1 MAKLILSLD
10 NALLSEYQLDKERM
24 TIGRRPTN
32 DIHIDNLAVS
42 GEHAAIVQ
50 MGNDFYIEDLE
61 STNGTLVNEKPV
73 KKHLLQ
79 HADVIEF
86 GKYQLKYINE
96 ASLANIGMGGGED
109 FEKTMIIR
117 PSAMKAVEPAK
128 HTPAPA
134 PAMHVPTMSPNPVAA
149 KPAPAPAASIPPI
162 PTATPTPTPSP
173 AKTAAAPASA
183 NGEITGRIQ
192 VLNGSSSGRELILNK
207 ALTTLG
213 KPGVQVAVIT
223 KRPNGYFITHVEG
236 QTFPIVNGTST
247 GAQAFALSDHDV
259 IELAGVKMEFYLSKP

>member
-10 NALLSEYQLDKERM
+10 NALLSEYALDKER
-24 TIGRRPTN
+24 TTVGRRPSN

-42 GEHAAIVQ
+42 GEHAAIIQ
-50 MGNDFYIEDLE
+50 MGKDYFIEDLD
-61 STNGTLVNEKPV
+61 STNGTLVNAKAI

-96 ASLANIGMGGGED
+96 AALANIGMGGGEED

-117 PSAMKAVEPAK
+117 PSAMKAMEPPK
-128 HTPAPA
+128 KPAEPA
-134 PAMHVPTMSPNPVAA
+134 PAMGVPAVPPTASASTVRPTPMSSAPAA
-149 KPAPAPAASIPPI
+149 AAAPSAAASQPAPAA
-162 PTATPTPTPSP
+162 AG
-173 AKTAAAPASA
+173 AD
-183 NGEITGRIQ
+183 ITGRIQ

-236 QTFPIVNGTST
+236 GTFPIVNGTST
-247 GAQAFALSDHDV
+247 GAQAFALKDHDV
-259 IELAGVKMEFYLSKP
+259 IELAGVKMEFYLGKS

>member
-42 GEHAAIVQ
+42 GEHAAIIQ
-50 MGNDFYIEDLE
+50 MGNDFYIEDLN
-61 STNGTLVNEKPV
+61 STNGTLVNEKQV

-79 HADVIEF
+79 HADVVEF

-128 HTPAPA
+128 VAPSPAA
-134 PAMHVPTMSPNPVAA
+134 AMSIPTMSPNPAPA
-149 KPAPAPAASIPPI
+149 IKPAPSPAPMPVSTPAMSSAAQTPTPAASP
-162 PTATPTPTPSP
+162 
-173 AKTAAAPASA
+173 

-259 IELAGVKMEFYLSKP
+259 IELAGVKMEFYLSQP

>member
-24 TIGRRPTN
+24 TIGRRPSN

-42 GEHAAIVQ
+42 GEHAAIIQ
-50 MGNDFYIEDLE
+50 MGNDFYIEDLN
-61 STNGTLVNEKPV
+61 STNGTLVNEKPA

-79 HADVIEF
+79 HADVVTF

-117 PSAMKAVEPAK
+117 PSAMKAVEPPKVTPSPAPAMSIPTMSP
-128 HTPAPA
+128 TPAPA
-134 PAMHVPTMSPNPVAA
+134 I
-149 KPAPAPAASIPPI
+149 K
-162 PTATPTPTPSP
+162 PTPSP
-173 AKTAAAPASA
+173 ASVSPTPSPVPAAAPPVNP

-192 VLNGSSSGRELILNK
+192 VLNGSSSGRELVLNK

>member
-1 MAKLILSLD
+1 MAKLILSLE
-10 NALLSEYQLDKERM
+10 NTLLSEYTLDKDRM

-42 GEHAAIVQ
+42 GEQAAIVQ
-50 MGNDFYIEDLE
+50 MGKDFFIEDLE
-61 STNGTLVNEKPV
+61 STNGTLVNNRAV

-79 HADVIEF
+79 HGDIVEF

-96 ASLANIGMGGGED
+96 VVLNNLGMGSGEAD

-117 PSAMKAVEPAK
+117 PSVMKSM
-128 HTPAPA
+128 TAPA
-134 PAMHVPTMSPNPVAA
+134 TIPAVVKVPASQATGVVNSTEDV
-149 KPAPAPAASIPPI
+149 KPALAPLAS
-162 PTATPTPTPSP
+162 
-173 AKTAAAPASA
+173 
-183 NGEITGRIQ
+183 GELVGKVQ
-192 VLNGSSSGRELILNK
+192 VLNGSSSGRELTLNK

-236 QTFPIVNGTST
+236 KIHPIVNGNST
-247 GAQAFALSDHDV
+247 GSQAFALNDHDV
-259 IELAGVKMEFYLSKP
+259 IELAGVKMEFYLSKT

>member
-10 NALLSEYQLDKERM
+10 NALLSEYTLDKER
-24 TIGRRPTN
+24 TTVGRRPSN

-42 GEHAAIVQ
+42 GEHAAIIQ
-50 MGNDFYIEDLE
+50 MGKDFFIEDLE
-61 STNGTLVNEKPV
+61 STNGTLVNSKTI

-96 ASLANIGMGGGED
+96 AALANIGMGGGEED

-117 PSAMKAVEPAK
+117 PSAMKAMEQPK
-128 HTPAPA
+128 TIPTSA
-134 PAMHVPTMSPNPVAA
+134 PAMGVPPVPPPAAAQPVRPTPMSSAAETVAAPTPAANAGSGQPVPTAA
-149 KPAPAPAASIPPI
+149 
-162 PTATPTPTPSP
+162 
-173 AKTAAAPASA
+173 
-183 NGEITGRIQ
+183 GDITGRIQ
-192 VLNGSSSGRELILNK
+192 VLNGTSSGRELILNK

-236 QTFPIVNGTST
+236 VTFPIVNGTST
-247 GAQAFALSDHDV
+247 GAQAFALKDHDV

>member
-1 MAKLILSLD
+1 MAKLILSLE
-10 NALLSEYQLDKERM
+10 NAPLGEYPLDKERM

-50 MGNDFYIEDLE
+50 MGRDYFIEDLG
-61 STNGTLVNEKPV
+61 STNGTIVNAKVV

-79 HADVIEF
+79 HADVIEL

-96 ASLANIGMGGGED
+96 ALLNTLGTGGDMD

-117 PSAMKAVEPAK
+117 PTAKAPPTIPAPVSTPVP
-128 HTPAPA
+128 TPAPVA
-134 PAMHVPTMSPNPVAA
+134 VTPTPVVTAPVASQPPTAPTTPPVTA
-149 KPAPAPAASIPPI
+149 KPAPAPVVASVPV
-162 PTATPTPTPSP
+162 SM
-173 AKTAAAPASA
+173 PAS
-183 NGEITGRIQ
+183 GEVLGKIQ

-236 QTFPIVNGTST
+236 RIYPVINGISI
-247 GAQAFALSDHDV
+247 GAQAHALSDHDV
-259 IELAGVKMEFYLSKP
+259 IELAGVKMEFYLA

>member
-10 NALLSEYQLDKERM
+10 NALLSEYTLDKER
-24 TIGRRPTN
+24 TTVGRRPSN

-42 GEHAAIVQ
+42 GEHAAIIQ
-50 MGNDFYIEDLE
+50 MGKDYFIEDLD
-61 STNGTLVNEKPV
+61 STNGTLVNAKAI

-86 GKYQLKYINE
+86 GKYQLKYIND
-96 ASLANIGMGGGED
+96 AALANIGMGSGEED

-117 PSAMKAVEPAK
+117 PSAMKAMVPPKKPTE
-128 HTPAPA
+128 PA
-134 PAMHVPTMSPNPVAA
+134 PAMGVPPVPPLASANPVRPTPMSSDAPATAA
-149 KPAPAPAASIPPI
+149 PTTTTGAAPSQPAPAA
-162 PTATPTPTPSP
+162 
-173 AKTAAAPASA
+173 A
-183 NGEITGRIQ
+183 NGDITGRIQ

-236 QTFPIVNGTST
+236 GTFPIVNGTST
-247 GAQAFALSDHDV
+247 GAQAFALKDHDV
-259 IELAGVKMEFYLSKP
+259 IELAGVKMEFYLGK

>member
-24 TIGRRPTN
+24 TIGRRPSN

-42 GEHAAIVQ
+42 GEHAVIIQ

-79 HADVIEF
+79 HADVVAF

-96 ASLANIGMGGGED
+96 ASLANIGMGGSED

-117 PSAMKAVEPAK
+117 PSAVKAVEPPK
-128 HTPAPA
+128 
-134 PAMHVPTMSPNPVAA
+134 
-149 KPAPAPAASIPPI
+149 
-162 PTATPTPTPSP
+162 PTPSP
-173 AKTAAAPASA
+173 VPAMAIPTMSLNPSAAIKPTFTPPPMPISAPAAPSPAPTAASP

>member
-1 MAKLILSLD
+1 MAKLILSLE
-10 NALLSEYQLDKERM
+10 NALLSEYPLDKERM

-50 MGNDFYIEDLE
+50 MGKDFFIEDLE
-61 STNGTLVNEKPV
+61 STNGTLVNNKTV

-79 HADVIEF
+79 HGDLVEF

-96 ASLANIGMGGGED
+96 AVLNNLGMGGGEMD

-117 PSAMKAVEPAK
+117 PSAMKNV
-128 HTPAPA
+128 PAPA
-134 PAMHVPTMSPNPVAA
+134 TIPVAPTTAAPVTPPPVVAA
-149 KPAPAPAASIPPI
+149 KVPVVPVVEAVKPAVMTKP
-162 PTATPTPTPSP
+162 ATPT
-173 AKTAAAPASA
+173 AS
-183 NGEITGRIQ
+183 GEFVGKVQ
-192 VLNGSSSGRELILNK
+192 VLNGSSSGRELVLNK

-236 QTFPIVNGTST
+236 QTHPIVNGSST
-247 GAQAFALSDHDV
+247 GAQAFALNDHDV
-259 IELAGVKMEFYLSKP
+259 IELAGVKMEFYLSKT